1 MDCRKYKDTIDSFLC
16 GETLVESNLE
26 MIRHAEHCPECR
38 NEMAARRNLRLQ
50 MQRVVG
56 QEKMSADAHE
66 RLRARLRQEIS
77 PAPQPM
83 INVGPNWRARFAGL
97 FSGRMPLL
105 ASLTLL
111 LLVGLSWWLT
121 RTNNSSNSSSVQA
134 AVLSPAVFEQ
144 AAREH
149 ELCAHFY
156 ADADEPKAMAAS
168 AVEYDA
174 AYAGLDQVA
183 KLKTQGMQLRAAH
196 KCALVGRNFAHLLF
210 SRGSELISFMVTE
223 RDATA
228 MRDGLVPHND
238 GKQTPLQHDQQ
249 AGCTMSAW
257 QTKRHIVFVVSKLAH
272 AQSEQLAQQVAQP
285 ISEHLRLAE
294 ATAIAR

>member
-38 NEMAARRNLRLQ
+38 NEMTARRNLRLQ
-50 MQRVVG
+50 MQRVIG
-56 QEKMSADAHE
+56 QGKMPQVAHE
-66 RLRARLRQEIS
+66 RLRVRLRQEANPS
-77 PAPQPM
+77 PQVTQTIEPS
-83 INVGPNWRARFAGL
+83 WRTRFAEL
-97 FSGRMPLL
+97 FTGRTPLL
-105 ASLTLL
+105 ASLTVL
-111 LLVGLSWWLT
+111 LLVGFSWWLT
-121 RTNNSSNSSSVQA
+121 RGNNSSVQA

-156 ADADEPKAMAAS
+156 ANADEPTGMAAS

-174 AYAGLDQVA
+174 TYAGLDQVA

-228 MRDGLVPHND
+228 MRDGLVPPD
-238 GKQTPLQHDQQ
+238 APDYGRQAPLQHDQQ
-249 AGCTMSAW
+249 AGCTVSAY
-257 QTKRHIVFVVSKLAH
+257 QTKRHIVFVVSKLT
-272 AQSEQLAQQVAQP
+272 QTRSEQLALQVAQP
-285 ISEHLRLAE
+285 ISEHVRQAE
-294 ATAIAR
+294 ATALAH

>member
-38 NEMAARRNLRLQ
+38 AELAARRNLRLQ
-50 MQRVVG
+50 MQRVIG
-56 QEKMSADAHE
+56 QEKMPAVAHD
-66 RLRARLRQEIS
+66 RLLARLRQEANPSLKTAQSIS
-77 PAPQPM
+77 
-83 INVGPNWRARFAGL
+83 PNWRTRFAGL
-97 FSGRMPLL
+97 FNGRTPLL

-121 RTNNSSNSSSVQA
+121 RANNPSVQA

-149 ELCAHFY
+149 ELCGRFY
-156 ADADEPKAMAAS
+156 ANAAEPAGMAAA

-174 AYAGLDQVA
+174 TYAGLDQVA

-196 KCALVGRNFAHLLF
+196 KCELVGRPFAHLLF

-223 RDATA
+223 RDAAA
-228 MRDGLVPHND
+228 MRDGLVPND
-238 GKQTPLQHDQQ
+238 DGRLAPLQHDRQ
-249 AGCTMSAW
+249 ADCTISAY
-257 QTKRHIVFVVSKLAH
+257 QTKRHIVFVVSKLA
-272 AQSEQLAQQVAQP
+272 QNQNERLARQIAQP
-285 ISEHLRLAE
+285 VSEHLRKAE
-294 ATAIAR
+294 AATPAK